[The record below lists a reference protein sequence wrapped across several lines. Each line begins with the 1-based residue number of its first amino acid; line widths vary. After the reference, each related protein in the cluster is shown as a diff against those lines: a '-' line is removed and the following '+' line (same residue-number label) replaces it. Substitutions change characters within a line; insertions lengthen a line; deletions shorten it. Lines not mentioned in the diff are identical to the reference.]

1 MTARGAAWEAVC
13 TEALQW
19 QAARG
24 TLYWLRTGAEVRQIG
39 ATDAGTFKAV
49 RSKAGPP
56 DFFVMAGGLAIL
68 GDFKE
73 TRKATW
79 PFVNLEEHQA
89 KGLDAHQRQGG
100 ASVLLLRFLPP
111 KGRPETFVVL
121 WRLLGPL
128 WWRWFKGTV
137 ARGEGSLSREVAA
150 EVGVAYEGM
159 DWLTGLRARMAR
171 LETT

>member
-68 GDFKE
+68 CLLY
-73 TRKATW
+73 TS
-79 PFVNLEEHQA
+79 
-89 KGLDAHQRQGG
+89 DA
-100 ASVLLLRFLPP
+100 A
-111 KGRPETFVVL
+111 
-121 WRLLGPL
+121 
-128 WWRWFKGTV
+128 
-137 ARGEGSLSREVAA
+137 
-150 EVGVAYEGM
+150 
-159 DWLTGLRARMAR
+159 DD
-171 LETT
+171 